1 LKGLLKANGLETFEQ
16 IGVRVNP
23 INRHFALTRA
33 MAVNYML
40 VARRPE
46 NPPADHWA
54 LPFFAWLPLG
64 LLESVPSMVD
74 VFGIPGLR
82 VPASIVVGGLLLA
95 AIGFYE
101 P

>member
-1 LKGLLKANGLETFEQ
+1 MG
-16 IGVRVNP
+16 
-23 INRHFALTRA
+23 
-33 MAVNYML
+33 AV
-40 VARRPE
+40 A
-46 NPPADHWA
+46 A

-95 AIGFYE
+95 AIGFHE
-101 P
+101 S